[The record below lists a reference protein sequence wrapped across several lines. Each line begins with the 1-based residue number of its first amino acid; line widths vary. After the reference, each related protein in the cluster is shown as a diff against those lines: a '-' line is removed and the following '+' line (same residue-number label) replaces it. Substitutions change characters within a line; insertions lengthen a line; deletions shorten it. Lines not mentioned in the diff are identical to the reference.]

1 MSPLVLARF
10 FPKPGAERR
19 VEVILRGMVASTRQE
34 PGCRRYD
41 FYRTTV
47 AAGGTSAAA
56 ADATKAAGGTT
67 AAASST
73 IFCLIEQYAG
83 EEAIQAHRETPHY
96 KSYRASIADL
106 LAQPI
111 DVARLEALDVRG
123 ETS

>member
-19 VEVILRGMVASTRQE
+19 VEAILRGMVASTRQE

-41 FYRTTV
+41 FYRTSV
-47 AAGGTSAAA
+47 AAGGE
-56 ADATKAAGGTT
+56 TKAAGGTA

-73 IFCLIEQYAG
+73 VFCLIEQYAG
-83 EEAIQAHRETPHY
+83 EEAIQAHRETSHY
-96 KSYRASIADL
+96 RSYRASIADL

-123 ETS
+123 